1 VSLYFTLVGG
11 DGGGKI
17 TASTAELISLAGF
30 AGGSFLQDT
39 VINPKNNTLNN
50 TLLGVQQQQQHQH
63 PHHQHHHHQQQQQ
76 QPHLINPHQRQFSV
90 NTEAPLPLG
99 WDVAKTSNGQRYF
112 IK

>member
-39 VINPKNNTLNN
+39 VINPKNNTQKILV
-50 TLLGVQQQQQHQH
+50 TIFLFA
-63 PHHQHHHHQQQQQ
+63 
-76 QPHLINPHQRQFSV
+76 R
-90 NTEAPLPLG
+90 
-99 WDVAKTSNGQRYF
+99 
-112 IK
+112 